1 MQQHRKKTGEKLPSK
16 ERNTADKTTA
26 VNNTVMV
33 NINLMIKTANN
44 WWSQGSISHT
54 TQNGSFLRRSSQPIS
69 RHSTEKTKPNTTKAN
84 NIRTKLEARCFT
96 KHKPHAGRRKCR
108 KILFFCPC
116 WPLPLTLTFKLV
128 RVGDQTCIPREFGI
142 CVHISLCTTVVHNTA
157 QNSSDHFHSYPLDNH
172 HGSDNV

>member
-108 KILFFCPC
+108 KILFF
-116 WPLPLTLTFKLV
+116 LSLLTLTFDPDL
-128 RVGDQTCIPREFGI
+128 QTRPSGGSNMYSTWIWHMCAHIIVYNCCTQHRTEQFWSLSLLSFG
-142 CVHISLCTTVVHNTA
+142 
-157 QNSSDHFHSYPLDNH
+157 QSSWLR
-172 HGSDNV
+172 